1 MSTDRP
7 LDRAARKSAVRAAVL
22 AALLFVTMPRVA
34 AAQQS
39 PLAGENVYPP
49 GEPTSSLEL
58 TGYLGALTPL
68 VDLASAGDSISLELS
83 TKLAFSAGLDLWFP
97 SGLGVGVLGGYSR
110 PDMTVQL
117 VLPSLGEGLPTR
129 TEELNLGA
137 ADYWYAVGTLMYRPN
152 LGGPAALV
160 RPYFLAGGGVLHT
173 AEGSGTV
180 TVDESPITISVE
192 SATKPVGVVGVGGH
206 VLLGKS
212 WFLRLEI
219 RDYISSFDSEPFSD
233 GKIQND
239 LISSFGLGLAL

>member
-1 MSTDRP
+1 MSIDRP
-7 LDRAARKSAVRAAVL
+7 LDRTGRKLPARAAAL
-22 AALLFVTMPRVA
+22 AALLLVIGPRLA

-49 GEPTSSLEL
+49 GEPSGSLEI
-58 TGYLGALTPL
+58 TGYVGALTPL
-68 VDLASAGDSISLELS
+68 SDLGSVGDSLSLEFS

-110 PDMTVQL
+110 PDMTIQL
-117 VLPSLGEGLPTR
+117 VLPPLGEGLPTR
-129 TEELNLGA
+129 TRELNLGS

-152 LGGPAALV
+152 FGGPAALV

-173 AEGSGTV
+173 GDGSGTV
-180 TVDESPITISVE
+180 TVDEGPITISVE

-233 GKIQND
+233 GKFQND
-239 LISSFGLGLAL
+239 LISSFGVGLAL

>member
-1 MSTDRP
+1 MATASAIWRINRRRRP
-7 LDRAARKSAVRAAVL
+7 S
-22 AALLFVTMPRVA
+22 
-34 AAQQS
+34 
-39 PLAGENVYPP
+39 
-49 GEPTSSLEL
+49 SSLEL
-58 TGYLGALTPL
+58 TGYVGALTPL
-68 VDLASAGDSISLELS
+68 ADLASAGDSISLEFS
-83 TKLAFSAGLDLWFP
+83 TKMAFSAGLDLWFP

-117 VLPSLGEGLPTR
+117 VLPPLGEGLPTR
-129 TEELNLGA
+129 TRELNLGA

-160 RPYFLAGGGVLHT
+160 RPYFVAGGGVLHT
-173 AEGSGTV
+173 AEGAGTV
-180 TVDESPITISVE
+180 EVDEGPIAISVE

-233 GKIQND
+233 GKLQND
-239 LISSFGLGLAL
+239 LISSFGVGLAL